1 MFKHLL
7 LPLAVAGMIVSTQ
20 ASAKVS
26 LDRTFPADGATV
38 PPLKEVSMRF
48 TGTVTLLTLT
58 VVHDRKKQRLDVG
71 RVKSA
76 MTLKVPV
83 KATAEGS
90 YTVEWSAITR
100 VGGQFMSGAF
110 RFTVANDAE
119 R

>member
-26 LDRTFPADGATV
+26 LDRTVPGDGDTV
-38 PPLKEVSMRF
+38 GPVKEISMRF
-48 TGTVTLLTLT
+48 TGTVTLLTMT
-58 VVHDRKKQRLDVG
+58 VVHDHQKQRLDVG

-83 KATAEGS
+83 KATAEGP
-90 YTVEWSAITR
+90 YTVQWSAITR
-100 VGGQFMSGAF
+100 VGGQFMSGTF
-110 RFTVANDAE
+110 RFTVANNAAE
-119 R
+119 